1 MQDVMSKLGK
11 YPISCLYKQNTAEY
25 NKLQI
30 SSTLCLYNRNIKLA
44 NTVPGQYLP
53 ETRPREELQS

>member
-1 MQDVMSKLGK
+1 MQDVMSELGK

-30 SSTLCLYNRNIKLA
+30 SSTLCLYNRIIKLA
-44 NTVPGQYLP
+44 HTVPVSA
-53 ETRPREELQS
+53 RNAA